1 MKLHFTTAEQQ
12 AADELAVYIA
22 RAVAPDVPV
31 DMILL
36 HEDVHTRHVQLVHD
50 ETGTT
55 IEISEEA
62 FAAVVDLYRTVFTA
76 GLVAYQAAK
85 PLLLEAKAKNAQLT
99 HMLAEV

>member
-1 MKLHFTTAEQQ
+1 MHIHFTTAEQHQ
-12 AADELAVYIA
+12 ADELAIHIA

-31 DMILL
+31 DLILQ
-36 HEDVHTRHVQLVHD
+36 HQDVHTQHVQLVHD

-55 IEISEEA
+55 ITISEEA

-85 PLLLEAKAKNAQLT
+85 PLLMEAKAKHGQLT
-99 HMLAEV
+99 NMLAV

>member
-1 MKLHFTTAEQQ
+1 MRIHFTTAEQHQ
-12 AADELAVYIA
+12 ADELAIHIV

-31 DMILL
+31 DMILQRQ
-36 HEDVHTRHVQLVHD
+36 DVHTQHVQLVHD

-55 IEISEEA
+55 ITISEEA

-85 PLLLEAKAKNAQLT
+85 PLLMEAKAKHGQLT
-99 HMLAEV
+99 NMLAF